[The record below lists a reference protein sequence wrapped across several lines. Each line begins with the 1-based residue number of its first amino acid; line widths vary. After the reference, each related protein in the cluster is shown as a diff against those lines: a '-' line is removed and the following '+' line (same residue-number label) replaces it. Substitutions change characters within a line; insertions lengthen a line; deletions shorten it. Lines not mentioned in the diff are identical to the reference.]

1 MQIKRN
7 TTEIQ
12 ENKCGR
18 TTDWTPINSVPTKNR
33 DMRFY
38 ATPSNRNFPS
48 TRHDDDEM
56 RNRTRDTN
64 NNNNWSSAKN
74 LLHKDQ
80 YLLSEQTVFLPNP
93 PNIQDA
99 AMDLCISALSNK
111 LSRFAIDGGAFK
123 WRITETIKGFFLF
136 TIVLLLL
143 PSLRI
148 SRMLFI
154 KEIYTLGMLRRWLN
168 NKYRLKTVIY
178 FVNSGGNS

>member
-1 MQIKRN
+1 
-7 TTEIQ
+7 
-12 ENKCGR
+12 
-18 TTDWTPINSVPTKNR
+18 
-33 DMRFY
+33 
-38 ATPSNRNFPS
+38 
-48 TRHDDDEM
+48 
-56 RNRTRDTN
+56 
-64 NNNNWSSAKN
+64 
-74 LLHKDQ
+74 
-80 YLLSEQTVFLPNP
+80 
-93 PNIQDA
+93 
-99 AMDLCISALSNK
+99 MDLCISALSNK

-154 KEIYTLGMLRRWLN
+154 KEIYTLGTLRRWLN